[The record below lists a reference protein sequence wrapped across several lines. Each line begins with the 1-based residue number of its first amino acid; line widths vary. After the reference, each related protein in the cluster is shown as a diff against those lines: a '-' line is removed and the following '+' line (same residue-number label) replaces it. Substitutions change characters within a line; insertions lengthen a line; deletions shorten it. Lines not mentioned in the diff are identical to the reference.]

1 MKKKIRIKN
10 KLLNHITIDGNK
22 KTSEKILLKSFK
34 KLQKDSLKQSKKI
47 FQLALVNSTTLFK
60 LNTYKLKKK
69 KKSNLKEIPTFI
81 SNMDTRT
88 SLAIKHILKDRIK
101 EKTINKFFVEFKKEI
116 LVTSQQKGSIIE
128 SKIKLQKQIPQKK
141 RFFAFY
147 KWK

>member
-1 MKKKIRIKN
+1 MKKKLRIKN
-10 KLLNHITIDGNK
+10 KLINHITRNGNK

-47 FQLALVNSTTLFK
+47 LQLALINSTAVFK

-81 SNMDTRT
+81 SNTDTRT
-88 SLAIKHILKDRIK
+88 SLAIKHILNKKTKDK
-101 EKTINKFFVEFKKEI
+101 NINKFFLEFKKEI
-116 LVTSQQKGSIIE
+116 LLTSQQKGSIIE
-128 SKIKLQKQIPQKK
+128 SKTNIQKQIPQKK